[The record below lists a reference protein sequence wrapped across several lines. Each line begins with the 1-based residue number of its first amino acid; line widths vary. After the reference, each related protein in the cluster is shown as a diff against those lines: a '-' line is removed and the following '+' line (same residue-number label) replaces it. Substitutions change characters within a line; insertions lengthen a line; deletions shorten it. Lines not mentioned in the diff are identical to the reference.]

1 MFMFTLKNL
10 ARKGLMLYVKLQND
24 LTIPKPTSRLQN
36 LMWSYNKM
44 SYQVIKWP
52 CIFII
57 SLFSMR
63 K

>member
-1 MFMFTLKNL
+1 MAANL
-10 ARKGLMLYVKLQND
+10 FAHNLMLYVKLQND
-24 LTIPKPTSRLQN
+24 LTIPKQTSRLQN
-36 LMWSYNKM
+36 LMWSYNKK

-57 SLFSMR
+57 SLFSMQ